1 MRYIPGA
8 FDLIF
13 QGMPKKISR
22 IEQPAHLSY
31 NDKETLDFELILV
44 SLEKSYYTNLKS
56 LEPSKVKKINKF
68 SCWSDTSE

>member
-8 FDLIF
+8 LDLIF

-68 SCWSDTSE
+68 SC